1 MQNVNLG
8 AVDLNLLVALRAL
21 LAERHVTRAA
31 RSVGLS
37 QPAMSHALARLRELF
52 DDPLLVRTA
61 AGMQPTPRAESL
73 APALAT
79 ALDDLARLVARPGAF
94 EPERSTRRFRI
105 IADDYAELVLLPR
118 VLARV
123 WDEGPKIDVQ
133 IRAPAGRGLED
144 IVEGRAD
151 FSIVPARSGP
161 APRGVYVQKLF
172 HEQFVAVVRADHPH
186 VKKRLSLDDYLAL
199 PHALIAPRGQAGSVV
214 DNALAK
220 LGRSR
225 RVAVEI
231 PHFLVAPYL
240 VQKSD
245 LVLLLGARVAAVM
258 AEPLGLRVLAPPREL
273 ELQGFGVSLI
283 WHERHRAD
291 PAHAWLRRVIADAAK
306 AV

>member
-1 MQNVNLG
+1 MQDVNLG

-21 LAERHVTRAA
+21 LTERHVTRAA
-31 RSVGLS
+31 ARVGLS

-61 AGMQPTPRAESL
+61 AGMQPTPRAEAL
-73 APALAT
+73 APALT
-79 ALDDLARLVARPGAF
+79 SALDELARLVAPPGAF
-94 EPERSTRRFRI
+94 DPRASTRRFRI
-105 IADDYAELVLLPR
+105 TADDYTELVLLPH
-118 VLARV
+118 VLERV
-123 WDEGPKIDVQ
+123 WKEGPDIDVQ
-133 IRAPAGRGLED
+133 IRAPVGRGIED

-161 APRGVYVQKLF
+161 GPRGVYVQKLF
-172 HEQFVAVVRADHPH
+172 HEEFVAVVRADHPH
-186 VKKRLSLDDYLAL
+186 VKKKLSLDEYLAL
-199 PHALIAPRGQAGSVV
+199 PHALISPRGEAGSVV

-220 LGRSR
+220 LRRTR

-231 PHFLVAPYL
+231 PHFLVAPHL
-240 VQKSD
+240 VQKTD
-245 LVLLLGARVAAVM
+245 LVLLLGERVAAVM

-273 ELQGFGVSLI
+273 DLQGFSVSLI

-291 PAHAWLRRVIADAAK
+291 PAHAWLRKVIAAAAK